1 MEKDT
6 VLLKNK
12 EAKEAGQDVITEIG
26 LFAVVVNKAGDP
38 LLKRQTSENEWKII
52 GGNFKTIYFALEIFP
67 EHLSEYQQA
76 IFAYLANKLIVEAGL
91 ILLRPPQ
98 PLMLVPAWSWEVTEK
113 DQLHVN
119 LSFSTPIFLNEK
131 YIQKTEGFGERFK
144 RAELMFMRRKCLCS
158 PNISQKTRFL
168 AEETLKAFSV
178 NRAFVL

>member
-12 EAKEAGQDVITEIG
+12 EAKEAGQDVVAQIG
-26 LFAVVVNKAGDP
+26 LFAVVVNKSGDP
-38 LLKRQTSENEWKII
+38 LLKRQAPENEWKII
-52 GGNFKTIYFALEIFP
+52 GGNFKTIYFSLEIFP

-91 ILLRPPQ
+91 MLLRPPQ
-98 PLMLVPAWSWEVTEK
+98 PLMLVPAWSWEVAEK
-113 DQLHVN
+113 GQLHVN

-131 YIQKTEGFGERFK
+131 YIRKTEGFGERFK
-144 RAELMFMRRKCLCS
+144 RAELMFVHRKRLCG

-168 AEETLKAFSV
+168 AEETLEAFSA
-178 NRAFVL
+178 NRAFML